1 MMKILYK
8 NYLKW
13 VWEAEKL
20 NNKEGEVFQLGRGD
34 GVVLTHHLHQDN
46 CDDDCDDDNDD
57 HGNDD
62 HDENDDDN
70 DALIITSSSTGT
82 EKLLQQKDTCKCLFL
97 ENSQT
102 CKFQI

>member
-1 MMKILYK
+1 MIIYE

-46 CDDDCDDDNDD
+46 CDDDCDD
-57 HGNDD
+57 
-62 HDENDDDN
+62 ENDDDN
-70 DALIITSSSTGT
+70 AALIITSSNTGT
-82 EKLLQQKDTCKCLFL
+82 EKLLQQKDTCRCLFS
-97 ENSQT
+97 E
-102 CKFQI
+102 K

>member
-1 MMKILYK
+1 MLSK

-20 NNKEGEVFQLGRGD
+20 NDKEGEVFQLGRGD

-62 HDENDDDN
+62 DN
-70 DALIITSSSTGT
+70 AALIITSSNTGT
-82 EKLLQQKDTCKCLFL
+82 EKLLQQKDTCKCLF
-97 ENSQT
+97 
-102 CKFQI
+102 

>member
-1 MMKILYK
+1 MKSLSK
-8 NYLKW
+8 KYLKW

-20 NNKEGEVFQLGRGD
+20 NDKEGEVFQLGRGD

-46 CDDDCDDDNDD
+46 CDDDCDDGNND

-62 HDENDDDN
+62 DDD
-70 DALIITSSSTGT
+70 DLIITSSNTGT

-97 ENSQT
+97 ENSQISIIG
-102 CKFQI
+102 CKMEL